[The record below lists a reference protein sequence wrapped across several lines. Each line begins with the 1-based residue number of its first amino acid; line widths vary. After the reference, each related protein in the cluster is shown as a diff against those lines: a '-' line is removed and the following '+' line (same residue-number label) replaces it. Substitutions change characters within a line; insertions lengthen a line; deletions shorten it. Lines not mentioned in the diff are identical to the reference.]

1 MLGCGDL
8 VLGPAAGEQPQ
19 APHRGLHQHRP
30 GHQPQHR
37 QGEGGISL
45 LRCSMVQWL

>member
-30 GHQPQHR
+30 DHY
-37 QGEGGISL
+37 EGGISL